1 LPLGPKPVIVVPSF
15 VIAAI
20 ALVLHSL
27 SRHLSFFTVAA
38 ALVCAC
44 CSLVDAA
51 LIDSRAMEEEDQ
63 LKRIEKLLLKILP
76 FSYAIALEGGC
87 WNYLHRIKCERTRN
101 LRTAAH
107 WYISDR

>member
-1 LPLGPKPVIVVPSF
+1 MHHYNGSIIICHLPLSLLFCTRYHAFPPSIIF
-15 VIAAI
+15 
-20 ALVLHSL
+20 AL
-27 SRHLSFFTVAA
+27 AA

-44 CSLVDAA
+44 CSLIDAA
-51 LIDSRAMEEEDQ
+51 LVDSRAMEEEDQ

-107 WYISDR
+107 RYISDR